1 MLFRNYSYL
10 FESDKKI
17 EKKLTQAI
25 KDNDLKQV
33 KDIVSKHINSIDIDD
48 GKYLKLACTN
58 RYFDIIN
65 YLYKKGF
72 NPNSSVNYIKKE
84 NYKDEDV
91 QEIKDILEVELGDIP
106 TEGEIRG
113 DYKWIK
119 QLDGRHWDCKCIN
132 CNRHRTLRSAI
143 WKTDRYYQ
151 CPICR
156 ALEIDGR
163 VDLTNLTKGD
173 FIFLKPLSDEDRRI
187 TFDSKEE
194 RDNVGQLWLCKCQTC
209 GKRIDFPASYYNSD
223 AYALL
228 CPYCNSDND
237 LATDREMF

>member
-1 MLFRNYSYL
+1 MLFSRRKYL
-10 FESDKKI
+10 FESDSKL
-17 EKKLTQAI
+17 EKKLLKSI
-25 KDNDLKQV
+25 RENDLTSV
-33 KDIVSKHINSIDIDD
+33 RDIVSKHINSIDIDK
-48 GKYLKLACTN
+48 GNFLKTACEK
-58 RYFDIIN
+58 RFFDIIE

-72 NPNSSVNYIKKE
+72 NPENAVNYIKKE

-91 QEIKDILEVELGDIP
+91 QEIKDILSVELGDFP
-106 TEGEIRG
+106 EENEIRG
-113 DYKWIK
+113 DYIWLKP
-119 QLDGRHWDCKCIN
+119 LDGRHWDCKCIN

-163 VDLTNLTKGD
+163 IDLTNMTKGD
-173 FIFLKPLSDEDRRI
+173 FIFLKPLSDEDRRV
-187 TFDSKEE
+187 TFQSKEE

-209 GKRIDFPASYYNSD
+209 GRRIDFPASYYNSD
-223 AYALL
+223 AYALI
-228 CPYCNSDND
+228 CPYCHKDND